1 MRRNTNQEHIEGYV
15 YSHDLVIKTVQNSE
29 SANYG
34 KEFISGNVEVAVD
47 DALLNVI
54 PVHFTYVTE
63 TTAKGSKNATF
74 SNLKKIIDNDMTV
87 VKVGIQD
94 AQKIKIDT
102 ALSLNDFYT
111 QDDRLVSTK
120 VNEGGFV
127 TLINGELAPE
137 NERNTFTMDMLITGI
152 TSVDADPE
160 KNIEKPYITI
170 KGAVFNFRNELLPT
184 DFKCDNAQGM
194 KFFEDLG
201 VTNAEPVYTKIWGKI
216 NCETKTRVV
225 TEESA
230 FGEAAVQTYE
240 RKVKEWVVT
249 GTSKVPYDF
258 GDEEVMTA
266 EEVQKA
272 AQDRETKLAEV
283 KARSEEYRAQK
294 AAGTTP
300 VATKPAAG
308 PKPVAKAGGFS
319 F

>member
-1 MRRNTNQEHIEGYV
+1 MRKNTNQEHIEGYV
-15 YSHDLVIKTVQNSE
+15 YSHDLVVKTVQNAE
-29 SANYG
+29 SKNYG

-47 DALLNVI
+47 EDTLNVI

-63 TTAKGSKNATF
+63 ETASGKKNATYA
-74 SNLKKIIDNDMTV
+74 NLKKIIDNDMTV
-87 VKVGIQD
+87 VKVGKD
-94 AQKIKIDT
+94 EAYKVRIDT
-102 ALSLNDFYT
+102 ALGLNDFYT

-127 TLINGELAPE
+127 SFVNGEMSPE
-137 NERNTFTMDMLITGI
+137 NERNTFTMDMLITGV
-152 TSVDADPE
+152 TSTEADPE
-160 KNIEKPYITI
+160 KNIEKPFVTI
-170 KGAVFNFRNELLPT
+170 KGAVFNFRNELLPV
-184 DFKCDNAQGM
+184 DFKCDNPAGM
-194 KFFEDLG
+194 KHFEDLG
-201 VTNAEPVYTKIWGKI
+201 VTNAEPVYTKVWGKI
-216 NCETKTRVV
+216 NCETKTRTV

-283 KARSEEYRAQK
+283 KARNEEYKMQK
-294 AAGTTP
+294 AAGTT
-300 VATKPAAG
+300 AAPAASG
-308 PKPVAKAGGFS
+308 PKPVAKAGGFT